1 MRLTAARLLV
11 YATLVAVTIV
21 HAAPSYGQDANIK
34 KQLEGVDLEGIQQLR
49 LSPNGELAAGLTK
62 LYENPGKGAG
72 SFSLVKIW
80 SVKKK
85 QLLHQLRVPGE
96 VYEAVFSPDSS
107 MLVSADKTGNLG
119 YTTTLRV
126 CRLMDGSSKKRGFF
140 YGVSNKF
147 CFSPD
152 GKRLAALQFP
162 EYSFLNPL
170 GDFTF
175 KLYVWHLI
183 ENDGLSISI
192 PNALGDNRGTFPFHK
207 WDGNPESDEQVKKS
221 LARVTP
227 DLRGFSPDGK
237 QLICDFGSGPRS
249 FDARSGKFLQGPEVC
264 SVSLF
269 RSMLM
274 IALQQ
279 VPANV
284 KSLSIEIVPRKNIL
298 DLERAVDGWWREGK
312 DEKSAFKVN
321 GKQFVSRADDV
332 ETKEDILM
340 LLGLKEGMDLSN
352 LSSLK
357 HPLGVIKIIRDETG
371 LSFRLEEVRDGTDS
385 GETLQAGKVRWTQT
399 VSDDKELPEILLP
412 GSDSWKQLSSN
423 AERTFWQGAP
433 GNYYILQKY
442 TTPRALPLD
451 DLNDFRAYARKEAK
465 AINGGLV
472 EARFVQCDGHK
483 AAY

>member
-1 MRLTAARLLV
+1 MSNNIRPKAARLIV
-11 YATLVAVTIV
+11 YATLVAVTTV
-21 HAAPSYGQDANIK
+21 HAAPSCGQDADIK
-34 KQLEGVDLEGIQQLR
+34 KQLEGVDLEGVQQLR
-49 LSPNGELAAGLTK
+49 LSPNGELVAGLTK

-80 SVKKK
+80 SVKKN

-107 MLVSADKTGNLG
+107 TLVSADKTGNLG

-126 CRLMDGSSKKRGFF
+126 CRLVDGSSEKRGFF

-152 GKRLAALQFP
+152 GKRLAAIQFP
-162 EYSFLNPL
+162 EYSLFNPL

-183 ENDGLSISI
+183 ENDGQSISI

-207 WDGNPESDEQVKKS
+207 WDGNPDSNERVRKS

-227 DLRGFSPDGK
+227 VLRGFSPDGK
-237 QLICDFGSGPRS
+237 QLICDFESGPRT
-249 FDARSGKFLQGPEVC
+249 FDARSGKFLQGPKVC

-269 RSMLM
+269 KSMLM

-284 KSLSIEIVPRKNIL
+284 KSMSIKVMPREKIIR
-298 DLERAVDGWWREGK
+298 LEQAADGWWRTGR
-312 DEKSAFKVN
+312 DEKSGFKID

-332 ETKEDILM
+332 ETKADILM
-340 LLGLKEGMDLSN
+340 LLGLKDDSSLAD

-357 HPLGVIKIIRDETG
+357 HPLGVIKIIRDERG
-371 LSFRLEEVRDGTDS
+371 LKFRLEEVTDGTDS
-385 GETLQAGKVRWTQT
+385 GETLQSGEARWT
-399 VSDDKELPEILLP
+399 
-412 GSDSWKQLSSN
+412 N
-423 AERTFWQGAP
+423 
-433 GNYYILQKY
+433 
-442 TTPRALPLD
+442 
-451 DLNDFRAYARKEAK
+451 
-465 AINGGLV
+465 
-472 EARFVQCDGHK
+472 H
-483 AAY
+483 